1 MLAPVASSSML
12 VQPQQRQIVAT
23 GSTFTSSAAPTSTVV
38 TFSNGSTLNTRKT
51 LLFTS
56 VAQPAEALQTTLQ
69 NVRGPPNGRPE
80 VEMNVKSG
88 DSRSNGSSTSAGMNG
103 VSVVNGPSSPPQLI
117 IPENSGAADA
127 TSVVLVRPKVE
138 PIPKFIHV
146 VDTSQSGNI
155 SANAANVNNTN
166 STATILL
173 PSTNSLSGN
182 KSAPALPTQLL
193 PVVPCLPPND
203 GNTSNE
209 SDTDTT
215 PKIYPWHNL
224 LPFLTP
230 TPSPPQQASQNGT
243 PESPAGKD
251 GSTTHVGHH
260 EGELI
265 LPDIGDDDDD
275 VFEGVAET
283 VSGSTKRRA
292 QSLPASKDDPKERE
306 RVRRPMNA
314 FMIFSK
320 RHRALV
326 HQRHPN
332 QDNRTV
338 SKILGEWWYQLGP
351 EEKQKYHE
359 LASEV
364 KEAHF
369 KANPG
374 WKWCSRDRRKSS
386 SSTLSGVQDGK
397 RPRTSSNEDGAFP
410 GGQGTEGMDTSFGES
425 KDGGNV
431 EKDKSGDL
439 SDDEEKMVKVVNFV

>member
-1 MLAPVASSSML
+1 M
-12 VQPQQRQIVAT
+12 
-23 GSTFTSSAAPTSTVV
+23 
-38 TFSNGSTLNTRKT
+38 SNGSALNTRKT
-51 LLFTS
+51 LLLTS
-56 VAQPAEALQTTLQ
+56 VAQPGDSSSLQ
-69 NVRGPPNGRPE
+69 NVRVPPNGGPE
-80 VEMNVKSG
+80 VEMNAKNG
-88 DSRSNGSSTSAGMNG
+88 DSNVPGSSTTGAVNG

-117 IPENSGAADA
+117 IPESSGASDT

-138 PIPKFIHV
+138 PKIIHV
-146 VDTSQSGNI
+146 VDTSQSGNNGA
-155 SANAANVNNTN
+155 SATNASNAN
-166 STATILL
+166 SSATILL
-173 PSTNSLSGN
+173 PSTHSLSGN
-182 KSAPALPTQLL
+182 NAAPALPTQLL
-193 PVVPCLPPND
+193 PVVPCLPPTD

-215 PKIYPWHNL
+215 PKVYPWHAL

-230 TPSPPQQASQNGT
+230 TPSPPQQVSQNGT

-251 GSTTHVGHH
+251 GSTTNVGHH
-260 EGELI
+260 DGELV

-275 VFEGVAET
+275 VFEGVTET
-283 VSGSTKRRA
+283 VTGSTKRRA
-292 QSLPASKDDPKERE
+292 QSLPASKDDPKE

-386 SSTLSGVQDGK
+386 SSTLGGVQDGK

-410 GGQGTEGMDTSFGES
+410 GGQAANEAMDTSFGDA
-425 KDGGNV
+425 KDGQIGDK
-431 EKDKSGDL
+431 EKTGEL
-439 SDDEEKMVKVVNFV
+439 SDDEDKMVSRFEIEYFKLVCIGWAAK

>member
-1 MLAPVASSSML
+1 MAPVSTASMLAQS
-12 VQPQQRQIVAT
+12 QHRQIVVST
-23 GSTFTSSAAPTSTVV
+23 GTTSVNSSTPISTVM
-38 TFSNGSTLNTRKT
+38 TIPNGSSMNARKT
-51 LLFTS
+51 LLLTS
-56 VAQPAEALQTTLQ
+56 IAQPAESLQTTLQ
-69 NVRGPPNGRPE
+69 NVRGPPNGPSE
-80 VEMNVKSG
+80 VDLNSKTGEKNVT
-88 DSRSNGSSTSAGMNG
+88 GSSMMGATNG
-103 VSVVNGPSSPPQLI
+103 ATVVNGPSSPPQLI
-117 IPENSGAADA
+117 IPENSGSSDT
-127 TSVVLVRPKVE
+127 TSLVLVRPKVE
-138 PIPKFIHV
+138 PKIIQL
-146 VDTSQSGNI
+146 VDTTQSGNNG
-155 SANAANVNNTN
+155 A
-166 STATILL
+166 TATNASNANTTATVVL
-173 PSTNSLSGN
+173 PSTNSLSGTN
-182 KSAPALPTQLL
+182 AAPTLPTQLL
-193 PVVPCLPPND
+193 PMVPCLPPTD

-215 PKIYPWHNL
+215 PKVYPWHAL

-230 TPSPPQQASQNGT
+230 TPSPPQQSSQNGT

-260 EGELI
+260 DGELV

-306 RVRRPMNA
+306 RIRRPMNA

-397 RPRTSSNEDGAFP
+397 RRRTSSNEDGAFP
-410 GGQGTEGMDTSFGES
+410 GGHGSGEVMDTSFGDTKEAVV
-425 KDGGNV
+425 G
-431 EKDKSGDL
+431 EKDKTGDL
-439 SDDEEKMVKVVNFV
+439 SDDEDKMVFC

>member
-1 MLAPVASSSML
+1 MKNLITIFVELQIVLAPTSML
-12 VQPQQRQIVAT
+12 GQTATRQIVTAT
-23 GSTFTSSAAPTSTVV
+23 MTPTLTNTTTSVMSVSTTNGPTI
-38 TFSNGSTLNTRKT
+38 GRKT
-51 LLFTS
+51 LVLTS
-56 VAQPAEALQTTLQ
+56 VAPQTPSEPQVSTIQ
-69 NVRGPPNGRPE
+69 SQPPNGQSE
-80 VEMNVKSG
+80 VDLKKGN
-88 DSRSNGSSTSAGMNG
+88 SNIPGS

-117 IPENSGAADA
+117 IPENSGSSDT

-138 PIPKFIHV
+138 PVSKIIHV
-146 VDTSQSGNI
+146 VDSAANRSNSTPSGNRMSTS
-155 SANAANVNNTN
+155 SATTVVLPAPSNGPA
-166 STATILL
+166 STL
-173 PSTNSLSGN
+173 PN
-182 KSAPALPTQLL
+182 PTQLL

-203 GNTSNE
+203 GHTSTE
-209 SDTDTT
+209 SDNDCA
-215 PKIYPWHNL
+215 PKVYPWHAL

-230 TPSPPQQASQNGT
+230 TPSPPQQGSVNGT

-251 GSTTHVGHH
+251 GSTTNVGHH
-260 EGELI
+260 DGELV

-275 VFEGVAET
+275 VFEGVTDT
-283 VSGSTKRRA
+283 VTGSTKRRA
-292 QSLPASKDDPKERE
+292 QSLPASKDDAKE

-374 WKWCSRDRRKSS
+374 WKWCSRDRLDKHFNIHSS
-386 SSTLSGVQDGK
+386 KNIVLHGH
-397 RPRTSSNEDGAFP
+397 
-410 GGQGTEGMDTSFGES
+410 S
-425 KDGGNV
+425 KYIFIAYCNY
-431 EKDKSGDL
+431 
-439 SDDEEKMVKVVNFV
+439 F